1 MSETPTSAPR
11 RKLSAILFAD
21 VAGFSRLMAA
31 NEDETFTRVTRAIG
45 LFRSLVLDYGG
56 RVVDVAGDGI
66 FAVFESVM
74 DALRFAQEIQREF
87 RNASVWVAGEE
98 AIRFRIALHVG
109 EVIVDGER
117 VQGHHVNI
125 AARIQLLADPGG
137 ICMTDAFRRTL
148 PRGWPIRTRSLG
160 RPELKNLGGVA
171 EILALDMEE
180 QSLEV
185 SVRLPDAPP
194 VPPVLPADAASSRDV
209 AVAVLPMG
217 NLSRDPA
224 DDHLCDGFT
233 ADVITS
239 LSRFR
244 EIAVIARHSAFLF
257 KSSTTPI
264 DQIAHKLGAH
274 YVLTGGLQ
282 HGGERLRVRVRLLD
296 AADGRIVWAENY
308 DGRMTDI
315 FDFQDDVCGVIAFRL
330 ASQVAA
336 AERRRLGRQHV
347 PDLAAY
353 GLILRGADL
362 SMRHRREAVLHARR
376 LFEEAAVIDP
386 RYARSYA
393 GMSRTCNLTWRY
405 RWASDAETYLDK
417 AVTFAERAIEHDGLD
432 ARGFGELGFSYLYR
446 KQHDASIAAYRRAV
460 ELNPNDADILAD
472 YGDAL
477 VYAGSP
483 EEAVAQLER
492 AIKLNPFHPDF
503 YHWALADAR
512 FTLGDYRGTIS
523 TLLRMRDQ
531 SEASRMLAAS
541 HALLGERVEAERH
554 AQQILSTRPD
564 FSIEHWRTVPPYRD
578 LEPLERFVEGLR
590 QAGLP

>member
-1 MSETPTSAPR
+1 MR
-11 RKLSAILFAD
+11 H
-21 VAGFSRLMAA
+21 
-31 NEDETFTRVTRAIG
+31 
-45 LFRSLVLDYGG
+45 
-56 RVVDVAGDGI
+56 
-66 FAVFESVM
+66 AVP
-74 DALRFAQEIQREF
+74 A
-87 RNASVWVAGEE
+87 
-98 AIRFRIALHVG
+98 
-109 EVIVDGER
+109 
-117 VQGHHVNI
+117 
-125 AARIQLLADPGG
+125 
-137 ICMTDAFRRTL
+137 
-148 PRGWPIRTRSLG
+148 
-160 RPELKNLGGVA
+160 
-171 EILALDMEE
+171 
-180 QSLEV
+180 
-185 SVRLPDAPP
+185 
-194 VPPVLPADAASSRDV
+194 VLPADAASSRDV

-233 ADVITS
+233 ADVITN

-257 KSSTTPI
+257 KSSTIPI

-282 HGGERLRVRVRLLD
+282 HGGERLRVRVQLLD

-336 AERRRLGRQHV
+336 AERRRLGREHV

-477 VYAGSP
+477 VYAGLPRRRSP
-483 EEAVAQLER
+483 SSSGR
-492 AIKLNPFHPDF
+492 SSSTRSIPTFITGRS
-503 YHWALADAR
+503 ADATSHSATTGER
-512 FTLGDYRGTIS
+512 SS

-531 SEASRMLAAS
+531 SEAIACSPRPMPISAKGGGRAITP
-541 HALLGERVEAERH
+541 
-554 AQQILSTRPD
+554 QQILSARPD

-578 LEPLERFVEGLR
+578 LGRSSASSKGCGRPAFPDLSTPDPGWMIMA
-590 QAGLP
+590 AGPEVIIQLSGAPSPTL